1 MNVARRTP
9 KRVRDAGARRGIL
22 RDGGST
28 MLFDFA
34 NVLVFIGLT
43 VGFIA
48 FTMLLGKL
56 IRPDVREVNK
66 DDAYECGE
74 KPVGNAWIQFN
85 FRFYLVAIIFII
97 FDVEVAFMFPVAA
110 VFRSWVS
117 DGRAMLAFVEVLIF
131 TLILF
136 VGLIYV
142 WSKGDLRWFK
152 SVAKGKQSP

>member
-1 MNVARRTP
+1 
-9 KRVRDAGARRGIL
+9 
-22 RDGGST
+22 

-34 NVLVFIGLT
+34 NILVFVGLA

-48 FTMLLGKL
+48 VTLLLGRL
-56 IRPDVREVNK
+56 IRPRIPEIAK

-85 FRFYLVAIIFII
+85 FRFYLVAIVFII

-110 VFRSWVS
+110 VFRRWV
-117 DGRAMLAFVEVLIF
+117 DNGQGLLALVEVAVF

-136 VGLIYV
+136 VGLLYV
-142 WSKGDLRWFK
+142 WSKGDLRWIK
-152 SVAKGKQSP
+152 AISKARES

>member
-1 MNVARRTP
+1 MY
-9 KRVRDAGARRGIL
+9 
-22 RDGGST
+22 
-28 MLFDFA
+28 FDFA
-34 NVLVFIGLT
+34 NVLVFVGLAI
-43 VGFIA
+43 GFIA
-48 FTMLLGKL
+48 AILLVGRL
-56 IRPDVREVNK
+56 IRPSIPELNK

-110 VFRSWVS
+110 VYRNWVAN
-117 DGRAMLAFVEVLIF
+117 GRGTLAFVEVAVF
-131 TLILF
+131 TVILF

-152 SVAKGKQSP
+152 SLAKGKPS

>member
-1 MNVARRTP
+1 
-9 KRVRDAGARRGIL
+9 
-22 RDGGST
+22 
-28 MLFDFA
+28 MLFQFG
-34 NVLVFIGLT
+34 NILVFLGLAF
-43 VGFIA
+43 GFILV
-48 FTMLLGKL
+48 TLLLGRL
-56 IRPDVREVNK
+56 IRPRIAELNK

-110 VFRSWVS
+110 VFKGLVAQ
-117 DGRAMLAFVEVLIF
+117 GQGPLALLEVLAFV
-131 TLILF
+131 LILF

-152 SVAKGKQSP
+152 AVSAERR

>member
-1 MNVARRTP
+1 
-9 KRVRDAGARRGIL
+9 
-22 RDGGST
+22 

-34 NVLVFIGLT
+34 NVLVFLGLSIGF
-43 VGFIA
+43 VA
-48 FTMLLGKL
+48 FVLLLGRL
-56 IRPDVREVNK
+56 IRPRIHEVNK

-110 VFRSWVS
+110 VFRSWVEQ
-117 DGRAMLAFVEVLIF
+117 GRATLAFVEVLIF
-131 TLILF
+131 VLVLF

-152 SVAKGKQSP
+152 SVAKERQSS

>member
-1 MNVARRTP
+1 
-9 KRVRDAGARRGIL
+9 
-22 RDGGST
+22 

-34 NVLVFIGLT
+34 NIFVFMALT
-43 VGFIA
+43 VGFV
-48 FTMLLGKL
+48 FVTLLLGRL
-56 IRPDVREVNK
+56 IRPNNFEINK

-85 FRFYLVAIIFII
+85 FRFYLVALVFII

-117 DGRAMLAFVEVLIF
+117 NGQGALAFGEVAVF
-131 TLILF
+131 ALILF

-152 SVAKGKQSP
+152 SVAKGKGAS